1 MTIEPLK
8 ILHTY
13 KVYRGD
19 LEGGVPSVISVL
31 SRESR
36 ESIDNRVLVARTRGR
51 FRRETIDGTPVEAVG
66 SLGTLFSTPLAPSY
80 PFALR
85 RRALDF
91 DIVVHHA
98 PFPLADL
105 AISRLSSRVGLVV
118 FWHADI
124 TTYPQLLMLLA
135 PAITRTLD
143 RADRIIVADQSSI
156 DNSRFLQPFRAKCVV
171 APYGID
177 IDYWSCCS
185 SQEKTKA
192 DELRRKYPR
201 LILALGRLVPY
212 KGFAVLIEALKAVE
226 GQLVLIGEGA
236 LRSELEKMA
245 ANSGVSDRVTFLG
258 TISDSEVKSYLHAA
272 QVLAF
277 PSVTQAEAFGLVQLQ
292 AMAAGLAIINTTL
305 PTAVPHIARHNLEAL
320 TIAPNDPSA
329 LASALTEVLRDPS
342 LASRLGQSGRR
353 RAKDLYDQKTFMR
366 RVKSIYF
373 DVLGRSEPNL
383 VR

>member
-1 MTIEPLK
+1 MTTEPLK

-51 FRRETIDGTPVEAVG
+51 SRSETIDGMPVEAVG
-66 SLGTLFSTPLAPSY
+66 SLGTLFSTPLAPTY

-105 AISRLSSRVGLVV
+105 AISRLSNRVGLVV

-124 TTYPQLLMLLA
+124 TTYSQLRRLVS
-135 PAITRTLD
+135 PAITRSLQ

-171 APYGID
+171 VPYGID
-177 IDYWSCCS
+177 IDYWSSCS
-185 SQEKTKA
+185 PQEITKA
-192 DELRRKYPR
+192 EILRRTHPR

-212 KGFAVLIEALKAVE
+212 KGFAVLIEALKSVE
-226 GQLVLIGEGA
+226 GDLVLIGEGG
-236 LRSELEKMA
+236 LRNDLERMA
-245 ANSGVSDRVTFLG
+245 VQFGVSDRVSFLG
-258 TISDSEVKSYLHAA
+258 FVSDSEVKSYLHAA
-272 QVLAF
+272 RVLAF
-277 PSVTQAEAFGLVQLQ
+277 PSVTRAEAFGLVQLQ
-292 AMAAGLAIINTTL
+292 AMAAGLPIVNTAL
-305 PTAVPHIARHNLEAL
+305 PTAVPHVARHNLEAL
-320 TIAPNDPSA
+320 TIPPNDPSM
-329 LASALTEVLRDPS
+329 LASALNEVLGDS
-342 LASRLGQSGRR
+342 ALASRLGRSGQM
-353 RAKDLYDQKTFMR
+353 RAKTLYDQKNFIGRM
-366 RVKSIYF
+366 KNIYL
-373 DVLGRSEPNL
+373 DVLGRS
-383 VR
+383 